1 MDNKTPYIQKAVLI
15 DDRRIELYWN
25 TQVRRADC
33 EKNFLVKYAGEKREL
48 FHWTSNMEWSYG
60 TLYQKENMRT
70 TLSLSEP
77 VDVSCASKLTVQVTG
92 EVEDLEDHPADYT
105 RVYEVVYEP
114 YYTTQICTNCGIV
127 VKAGKTVQRSSV
139 EKAAVIVD
147 MMLEKLPQVAQELVR
162 RQASVAVYGLKE
174 NAFDVPGHR
183 MGYLLA
189 TRHIEGF
196 GGEMTNPLSSISE
209 ANVIRLRSGRY
220 ATSYPHE
227 MILVHEFGHAIH
239 LVGMDGLEDKTL
251 SNRVKE
257 CYQHA
262 KDAGLWHDTYAISN
276 HEEYFA
282 TLGTI
287 WFNVMQ
293 EGVDGRW
300 DGIRGPVNT
309 RRELEEY
316 DPQGYELMKDIYPY
330 RLLPAP
336 WDHNTDHYDI
346 NGNLRAFMQ
355 TYDLGPDKFDW
366 DFIK

>member
-1 MDNKTPYIQKAVLI
+1 MENNTPYIQKAVLI

-60 TLYQKENMRT
+60 TLYQKESMRT

-77 VDVSCASKLTVQVTG
+77 VDVSCASKLTVQVSG

-147 MMLEKLPQVAQELVR
+147 MMPEKLPQVAQELVR

-239 LVGMDGLEDKTL
+239 LVGMDGLEDKMAH
-251 SNRVKE
+251 R
-257 CYQHA
+257 
-262 KDAGLWHDTYAISN
+262 AGAHKFGAHVRNLHTVLDTTA
-276 HEEYFA
+276 
-282 TLGTI
+282 G
-287 WFNVMQ
+287 
-293 EGVDGRW
+293 DGRHTVLHLNRRVVKCLSLLFRSVIHS
-300 DGIRGPVNT
+300 DETQNASPRYRAGRHRLQEHRRRQGERRRALQIRHFPF
-309 RRELEEY
+309 
-316 DPQGYELMKDIYPY
+316 
-330 RLLPAP
+330 LPM
-336 WDHNTDHYDI
+336 
-346 NGNLRAFMQ
+346 FV
-355 TYDLGPDKFDW
+355 
-366 DFIK
+366 